1 MSSTT
6 PGPLESIMS
15 ELENLGKRIEETHSV
30 IFFIKAV
37 QENDISLPP
46 HLFDTDLFLS
56 IVANSA
62 GKLIEETK
70 TSHRNLADLHKLHA
84 NHQTFTILNG
94 KD

>member
-1 MSSTT
+1 
-6 PGPLESIMS
+6 MS
-15 ELENLGKRIEETHSV
+15 ELENLGTRIDETHSV

-37 QENDISLPP
+37 QDNAITLPA

-56 IVANSA
+56 IVAGAA

-70 TSHRNLADLHKLHA
+70 TSYKNLADLHKLHA
-84 NHQTFTILNG
+84 NSKSFTILNG